1 MDNMMVAIFRGI
13 AAAANYFAAAVTLA
27 IRNPWLLAL
36 SAIMLISA
44 GKSLKVGRVFS
55 VKG

>member
-1 MDNMMVAIFRGI
+1 MELMMVAIFRGI

>member
-1 MDNMMVAIFRGI
+1 MELMMVAIFRGI

-36 SAIMLISA
+36 SAIMLYRLA
-44 GKSLKVGRVFS
+44 RA
-55 VKG
+55 